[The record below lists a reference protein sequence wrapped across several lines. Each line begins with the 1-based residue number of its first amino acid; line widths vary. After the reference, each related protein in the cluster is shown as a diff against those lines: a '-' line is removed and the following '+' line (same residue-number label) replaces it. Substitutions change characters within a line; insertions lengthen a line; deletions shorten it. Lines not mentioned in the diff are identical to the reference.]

1 MHGLCIKPAQLLVR
15 TQERHPWYKHHLHDD
30 VGWALIDEVN
40 EISSLSTPACCS
52 PGEFIVFYSPK
63 PRSHYA
69 RSINKFLLTTTLQFA
84 MAPTL
89 LAETSTDQQ
98 LQAFISRTRLLL
110 TRERDAEI
118 KRSALLLTNC
128 GQKVLEQK
136 GLALGALGVAA
147 VNVGLGGKTCAIS
160 PGPSSFTTSC

>member
-1 MHGLCIKPAQLLVR
+1 
-15 TQERHPWYKHHLHDD
+15 
-30 VGWALIDEVN
+30 
-40 EISSLSTPACCS
+40 
-52 PGEFIVFYSPK
+52 
-63 PRSHYA
+63 
-69 RSINKFLLTTTLQFA
+69 

-89 LAETSTDQQ
+89 LMETSTDKQ
-98 LQAFISRTRLLL
+98 LQAFIFRTRLLL
-110 TRERDAEI
+110 ARERDAEI

-160 PGPSSFTTSC
+160 LTPSGFITSC